1 MTPEELRTREFETE
15 FKISASRSSGAGGQN
30 VNKVSTKVEL
40 RFSVTNSE
48 LITSEEKDII
58 TQKLASR
65 ISNDGFFI
73 IVSQASRSQIQN
85 KETVIER
92 FYELFAKALTPPKK
106 RRPTA
111 PSKSSKVRRLDNKRI
126 VSEKKILRK
135 KVE

>member
-40 RFSVTNSE
+40 RFSVTDSE

-92 FYELFAKALTPPKK
+92 FYELFAKALTPVKK
-106 RRPTA
+106 RRPTS

>member
-126 VSEKKILRK
+126 VSEKKFFAK
-135 KVE
+135 K